1 MSASCFACRGAL
13 APTCL
18 RFARS
23 RSIRERRWQASRS
36 GGAGVQR
43 RGWAE
48 DGAGAGPGTSV
59 AQAVCHGRRR
69 PAGSGPARRCPASG
83 RRSVRHAPARRSAS
97 GGSAGRAIGHGVDPR
112 PLSSNPRFDCRH
124 GSNRPRRAR
133 APCRGPGGQPQGRCR
148 RPLPPFGVG
157 SVRAEMLS
165 TDGFGPSQA
174 TETAPDIGPHTP
186 GRAHRAT
193 PVRQVV
199 WGPWRSAIPAR
210 AAHHPARP
218 VRLGRLGR
226 QKRCDGGP
234 REARQRAAS
243 MRPFSF
249 R

>member
-1 MSASCFACRGAL
+1 MPGAPHSRALLHRHHRNGRLNPTHRLMNVRPDGWCGGPDQGEADVGLVFCVSGCVGSDLFEVCPEPLDPGAAVAGIALRRRGCAAGGGSGARRTAL
-13 APTCL
+13 AP
-18 RFARS
+18 ARL
-23 RSIRERRWQASRS
+23 
-36 GGAGVQR
+36 GGP
-43 RGWAE
+43 RGL
-48 DGAGAGPGTSV
+48 
-59 AQAVCHGRRR
+59 
-69 PAGSGPARRCPASG
+69 
-83 RRSVRHAPARRSAS
+83 
-97 GGSAGRAIGHGVDPR
+97 PR
-112 PLSSNPRFDCRH
+112 PPRP
-124 GSNRPRRAR
+124 GA
-133 APCRGPGGQPQGRCR
+133 GPGGQPQGRCR

-218 VRLGRLGR
+218 VRPGR

>member
-1 MSASCFACRGAL
+1 MGGAAGLIRARQMSASCFACRGAL
-13 APTCL
+13 APICL

-36 GGAGVQR
+36 GGASVQR

-48 DGAGAGPGTSV
+48 DVAGAGPS
-59 AQAVCHGRRR
+59 
-69 PAGSGPARRCPASG
+69 
-83 RRSVRHAPARRSAS
+83 
-97 GGSAGRAIGHGVDPR
+97 
-112 PLSSNPRFDCRH
+112 
-124 GSNRPRRAR
+124 AR

-218 VRLGRLGR
+218 VRSGR